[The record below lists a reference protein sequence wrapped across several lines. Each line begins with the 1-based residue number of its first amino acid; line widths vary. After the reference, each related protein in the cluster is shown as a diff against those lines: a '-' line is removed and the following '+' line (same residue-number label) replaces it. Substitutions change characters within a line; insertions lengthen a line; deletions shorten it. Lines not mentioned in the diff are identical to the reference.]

1 MYIIRGS
8 QYDDEKGTLEWYKAQ
23 AIDNTMDLVAVLISL
38 AVQFLML
45 SMYVRFS
52 KSQHKANFDR
62 KFLNEV
68 QEAYKEKLL
77 HNEAE
82 RRYKNNIDAAQRI
95 LDESVKQVF
104 MACV

>member
-1 MYIIRGS
+1 
-8 QYDDEKGTLEWYKAQ
+8 
-23 AIDNTMDLVAVLISL
+23 MDLVAVLISL

>member
-1 MYIIRGS
+1 
-8 QYDDEKGTLEWYKAQ
+8 
-23 AIDNTMDLVAVLISL
+23 MDLVAVLISL

-68 QEAYKEKLL
+68 EEAYKEKLL

-82 RRYKNNIDAAQRI
+82 RRYQNNIDAAQRI
-95 LDESVKQVF
+95 
-104 MACV
+104 